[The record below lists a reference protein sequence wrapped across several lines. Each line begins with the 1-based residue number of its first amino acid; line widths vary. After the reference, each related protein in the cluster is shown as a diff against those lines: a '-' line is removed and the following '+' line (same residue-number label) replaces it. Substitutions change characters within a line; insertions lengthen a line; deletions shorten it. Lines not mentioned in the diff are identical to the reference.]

1 MANEVFTFVGI
12 SSATGK
18 VLGPGI
24 PSMTIEGHVV
34 AAVGD
39 SVEPH
44 GNGAHAN
51 ATLVTPAP
59 KYSTDGKLPALSGA
73 AASCGCIITTPI
85 KYG

>member
-1 MANEVFTFVGI
+1 MASEVFTFLGI

-24 PSMTIEGHVV
+24 PAMTVEGHVV

-39 SVEPH
+39 SVAPH
-44 GNGAHAN
+44 GDGPHAR
-51 ATLVTPAP
+51 ATLVTPVP
-59 KYSTDGKLPALSGA
+59 KYTTNGKQPALSGV
-73 AASCGCIITTPI
+73 AASCGCVISTPI